1 MKTKQE
7 IKDEI
12 LELYG
17 ATTALGEAMNV
28 LHAQRMEKS
37 KQMMALNHMLKEMGD
52 DASAEQPEQGQWD
65 AIPDAF
71 NEWWNADYDDSTNPF
86 RPDSSAYWAWAGWS
100 AANKEKNG

>member
-17 ATTALGEAMNV
+17 ATMALGDAMNM

-52 DASAEQPEQGQWD
+52 DESAE
-65 AIPDAF
+65 
-71 NEWWNADYDDSTNPF
+71 
-86 RPDSSAYWAWAGWS
+86 
-100 AANKEKNG
+100 KNR